1 MCASGNHVCSG
12 HIGTF
17 TAKPKNKT
25 AKTNV
30 ANVPVNAP
38 LEPSSISSGILNVL
52 FPLKYKPRNPRSMKA
67 DPNNVNT
74 KNLILA

>member
-1 MCASGNHVCSG
+1 MCKG

-25 AKTNV
+25 AKTSV
-30 ANVPVNAP
+30 ANVPVKAP
-38 LEPSSISSGILNVL
+38 FVPSSISSGILNVL
-52 FPLKYKPRNPRSMKA
+52 FPLKYKPKNPKSIKA